1 MFSLMKKNHILL
13 SLIVATAV
21 SLIVNFAY
29 LLSIWV
35 INDNDSARD
44 EKPRPEIAV
53 EGVVHLAVDGYGYLM
68 PADSTVMHDSI
79 YISSNRARRFGLRE
93 GMTITGMAEPS
104 HHPGAHPTL
113 ERVETINGEE
123 YDYSAMFKRPND
135 TLLATIQ
142 VGFYLLVAFVMCLA
156 FTTNTRKRMPNHNI
170 DYLCRLG
177 ACVGVAVAAYFVAP
191 VFDWRA
197 GEIRLNFMT
206 YSVFN
211 SMTLLQCSF
220 TFVVCALYGLTWKLL
235 LQQSEISVEMERL
248 KGEALAARYEVLVGQ
263 INPHFL
269 FNSLNS
275 LSMLV
280 REGNS
285 DAALKYI
292 DQLSYTFRYTIR
304 PDGRN
309 VVSLDEEMKFLDAY
323 RHLLEV
329 RYADKLFFDVRI
341 DESMRDW
348 LLPALSL
355 QPLVE
360 NAVKH
365 NSITSA
371 HPLTIT
377 ISTEGETLVVRNPI
391 VPKLDPEES
400 TGIGLR
406 NLTSRWSMLVGRSV
420 EVSDNDG
427 IFRVVLPLIRK

>member
-1 MFSLMKKNHILL
+1 MKKNHILL

-21 SLIVNFAY
+21 SLIANFAY

-53 EGVVHLAVDGYGYLM
+53 EGVLRLAVDGYGYLI
-68 PADSTVMHDSI
+68 PTDSISAKTYDSI

-93 GMTITGMAEPS
+93 GMVLTGMAEPS
-104 HHPGAHPTL
+104 HRSGAHPTL
-113 ERVETINGEE
+113 ERIETIDGQKF
-123 YDYSAMFKRPND
+123 DYSSLFKRPND
-135 TLLATIQ
+135 TLLAAMQ
-142 VGFYLLVAFVMCLA
+142 VGFYLLVAFTICLI
-156 FTTNTRKRMPNHNI
+156 FTHNV
-170 DYLCRLG
+170 RSRERR
-177 ACVGVAVAAYFVAP
+177 AAYFYRLGVGVVVAVVGYLLAP
-191 VFDWRA
+191 IYDWHA
-197 GEIRLNFMT
+197 GEIRLNIMT

-211 SMTLLQCSF
+211 PMVMMQCSF
-220 TFVVCALYGLTWKLL
+220 ILVVCALYGLTWKLL
-235 LQQSEISVEMERL
+235 LHQSEISVEMERL

-280 REGNS
+280 REGNT

-329 RYADKLFFDVRI
+329 RYADKLFFDIRI
-341 DESMRDW
+341 DERMRDW
-348 LLPALSL
+348 MLPALSL

-377 ISTEGETLVVRNPI
+377 IRTEGESLVVSNPI
-391 VPKLDPEES
+391 VPKLTEEES
-400 TGIGLR
+400 TGIGLS
-406 NLTSRWSMLVGRSV
+406 NLTDRWSMLVGAQV
-420 EVSDNDG
+420 GIVNDG
-427 IFRVVLPLIRK
+427 NVFSVTLPLIRKQQ